1 MNAVACFHKRRRS
14 HQRRSTVIS
23 YGTPDPQKLGCKTFL
38 RPEVRRHLVH
48 QCYIHK
54 LQQDC
59 HCGEVRCDIDLQT
72 PGCMRFRPAR
82 VECRTVHRHCFQNRQ
97 HVHRF
102 GEGVYDANLQTP
114 GCRTFPHLLMKC
126 YIVILL
132 QMASPQANGMNMM
145 IGAKHRIVC
154 RKFKRQPMERV
165 VGTSCSSLVTIQDL
179 ASTRQVMQV

>member
-1 MNAVACFHKRRRS
+1 MPFCFSDGAAITAEKHC
-14 HQRRSTVIS
+14 
-23 YGTPDPQKLGCKTFL
+23 YGTPDPHKPGCKTFL
-38 RPEVRRHLVH
+38 RPGVRCHLVH

-72 PGCMRFRPAR
+72 
-82 VECRTVHRHCFQNRQ
+82 
-97 HVHRF
+97 
-102 GEGVYDANLQTP
+102 L

-126 YIVILL
+126 YIVRLM
-132 QMASPQANGMNMM
+132 QMASPQANGMNIM

-165 VGTSCSSLVTIQDL
+165 GGTSCSSLATIQDL